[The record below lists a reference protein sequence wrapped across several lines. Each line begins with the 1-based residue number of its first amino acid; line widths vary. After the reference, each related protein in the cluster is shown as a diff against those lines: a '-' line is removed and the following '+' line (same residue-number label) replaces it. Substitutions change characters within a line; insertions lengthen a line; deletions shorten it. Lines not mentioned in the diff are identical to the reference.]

1 MPRPVHFELSV
12 ENPERAITFYQNTFG
27 WRVQTWEGPMEY
39 RLVMTGEEQPGIDGG
54 FTRRQPGQGAGTVN
68 TLSVPNIDEAIAAV
82 TRNGGQVVMPKQAI
96 PGVGYIAYCLDTEGN
111 TFGIMQSDESAR

>member
-39 RLVMTGEEQPGIDGG
+39 WLVMTGEEQPGIDGG

-82 TRNGGQVVMPKQAI
+82 TSNGGQVVMPKQAI